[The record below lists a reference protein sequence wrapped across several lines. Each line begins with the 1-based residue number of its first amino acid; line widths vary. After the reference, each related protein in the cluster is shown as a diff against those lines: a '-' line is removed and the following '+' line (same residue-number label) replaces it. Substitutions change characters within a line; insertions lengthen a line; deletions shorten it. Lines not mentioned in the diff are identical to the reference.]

1 MKLTDKKLKDFL
13 NLIDEDIV
21 IAVGLSYAFIGLTRC
36 GGEIVAV
43 YSTNLIVEELQKS
56 DMMSLEDAEEYVQ
69 FNIVDAYVG
78 ERTPLFID
86 FVPVDIIADESK

>member
-36 GGEIVAV
+36 QGEIVAV

>member
-36 GGEIVAV
+36 RGEIVAV

>member
-1 MKLTDKKLKDFL
+1 MKLTDNSLKEFL
-13 NLIDEDIV
+13 NLIDEDII

-36 GGEIVAV
+36 QGEIVAV
-43 YSTNLIVEELQKS
+43 YSTNLIVQELQKS

-78 ERTPLFID
+78 KRTPLFID
-86 FVPVDIIADESK
+86 FVPHELITDELY